1 LYVELMLLLY
11 SLLLLLLT
19 VEEASLLLLLL
30 WLLLVPA
37 EILASIQARP
47 AQPDGRLYK
56 CRKWSVKIVVS
67 IDRESPLGYYL

>member
-1 LYVELMLLLY
+1 MLLY

-19 VEEASLLLLLL
+19 VEVASLLLLLLL

-47 AQPDGRLYK
+47 AQPDGRLYT
-56 CRKWSVKIVVS
+56 CRKWSVKIVAP
-67 IDRESPLGYYL
+67 INRESPLEYYL